1 MGVVSDFVTV
11 IVNDDIWNTTFRLS
25 LIVDIGETNRKN
37 TKSKLKVNHKQKIM
51 SVLDI
56 FPEFPKTKPSIW
68 ESFVTVAWVLGAVF
82 LVAVLVCV
90 LVWLRNLWI
99 NNKENKRHRFEEEV
113 LKSIQLTNELC

>member
-1 MGVVSDFVTV
+1 
-11 IVNDDIWNTTFRLS
+11 
-25 LIVDIGETNRKN
+25 
-37 TKSKLKVNHKQKIM
+37 M

-56 FPEFPKTKPSIW
+56 FPEFPKPKPSIW